1 MAKTSPR
8 LDDLKRQKAQLDDL
22 IAQGVLTGDAA
33 RTAREKLEQEILAAV
48 TGSQG
53 AGSETGEGGAVPSQA
68 PGARPSRALVA
79 GICGFVLL
87 FGVLGYAW
95 RGSFEGLRV
104 GPGEPGAAANAAGIT
119 SEQIESM
126 VARLA
131 EQLKEKP
138 DDADGWAMLGRSY
151 AALGRA
157 QDAVAAYKKV
167 VELRPKDA
175 QALADLA
182 DGMAMANNR
191 TLEGEPER
199 LIAEAVKL
207 DGRNVKA
214 LALAGTVAFNRSDY
228 VNAASYWQRA
238 IDASDPG
245 SEFAQQLQGALNE
258 ARNRATQ
265 PPVAAT
271 APNVQAATG
280 NGTPA
285 ATAAAAAVAGRV
297 TLAKSLAG
305 QVAPGDTLFIFA
317 RAASGPKMPLAIIKK
332 QAGDL
337 PVEFQLDDT
346 LAMSPAAKLSS
357 AGQVVVGARISK
369 SGNAMPQPGDLQVLS
384 APVALGTRGLALEI
398 AEVVK

>member
-1 MAKTSPR
+1 MAKTNPR
-8 LDDLKRQKAQLDDL
+8 LDDLKRRQAQLDDL
-22 IAQGVLTGDAA
+22 IAQGVLGGDAA
-33 RTAREKLEQEILAAV
+33 REAREKLEREIVDAV
-48 TGSQG
+48 TGAADG
-53 AGSETGEGGAVPSQA
+53 GGAVAAPAA
-68 PGARPSRALVA
+68 PGSQPSRRLVV
-79 GICGFVLL
+79 GITLFVVV
-87 FGVLGYAW
+87 FGVLGYLW
-95 RGSFEGLRV
+95 RGNFAGLRV
-104 GPGEPGAAANAAGIT
+104 GPGDPASMAAGGGAGQIT
-119 SEQIESM
+119 AEQIETM
-126 VARLA
+126 VANLA
-131 EQLKEKP
+131 ARLKEKP
-138 DDADGWAMLGRSY
+138 DDPDGWAMLGRSY
-151 AALGRA
+151 AALGRPA
-157 QDAVAAYKKV
+157 DAVAAYKKV

-228 VNAASYWQRA
+228 AGAVGYWQRA
-238 IDASDPG
+238 IDASEPG

-258 ARNRATQ
+258 ARNRAGQ
-265 PPVAAT
+265 PAVAAAS
-271 APNVQAATG
+271 APAA
-280 NGTPA
+280 PA
-285 ATAAAAAVAGRV
+285 AGGGQATAAAAAAAVVAGRV
-297 TLAKSLAG
+297 TLSKSIADR
-305 QVAPGDTLFIFA
+305 VAPGDTLFIFA
-317 RAASGPKMPLAIIKK
+317 RAAAGPKMPLAILKK

-357 AGQVVVGARISK
+357 ASQVVVGARISK

-398 AEVVK
+398 ADVVK

>member
-1 MAKTSPR
+1 MAKTNPR
-8 LDDLKRQKAQLDDL
+8 LDDLKRRKAQLDDL
-22 IAQGVLTGDAA
+22 IAQGVLGGDAA
-33 RTAREKLEQEILAAV
+33 REAREKLEREIVDAV
-48 TGSQG
+48 TGA
-53 AGSETGEGGAVPSQA
+53 AGGEGAVAAPAA
-68 PGARPSRALVA
+68 PGSQPSRRLIV
-79 GICGFVLL
+79 GITLFVVV
-87 FGVLGYAW
+87 FGVLGYLW
-95 RGSFEGLRV
+95 RGNFAGLRV
-104 GPGEPGAAANAAGIT
+104 GPGDPASMAAGGEAGQIT
-119 SEQIESM
+119 AEQIETM
-126 VARLA
+126 VANLA
-131 EQLKEKP
+131 ARLKEKP
-138 DDADGWAMLGRSY
+138 DDPDGWAMLGRSY
-151 AALGRA
+151 AALGRPA
-157 QDAVAAYKKV
+157 DAVAAYRKV

-228 VNAASYWQRA
+228 AGAVGYWQRA
-238 IDASDPG
+238 IDASEPG

-258 ARNRATQ
+258 ARNRAGQ
-265 PPVAAT
+265 PAVAA
-271 APNVQAATG
+271 ASA
-280 NGTPA
+280 PA
-285 ATAAAAAVAGRV
+285 AGGQKPAAAAAGAVVAGRV
-297 TLAKSLAG
+297 TLSKAIADR
-305 QVAPGDTLFIFA
+305 VAPGDTLFIFA
-317 RAASGPKMPLAIIKK
+317 RAAAGPKMPLAILKK

-357 AGQVVVGARISK
+357 ASQVVVGARISK

-398 AEVVK
+398 ADVVK